1 MGITTQYRQ
10 EIHPLGRHKEI
21 VKALRDGD
29 DGDDGK
35 LVAAIEADIRDG
47 SGQNNFE
54 ISKEPGTQN

>member
-1 MGITTQYRQ
+1 MGITTQYRK
-10 EIHPLGRHKEI
+10 EIHPVGRHKEI
-21 VKALRDGD
+21 VKALR

-47 SGQNNFE
+47 NCLNNFE

>member
-1 MGITTQYRQ
+1 LIGF
-10 EIHPLGRHKEI
+10 HPGNGYPSWRRGHDTNVFTRIEVDI
-21 VKALRDGD
+21 RDD
-29 DGDDGK
+29 SK